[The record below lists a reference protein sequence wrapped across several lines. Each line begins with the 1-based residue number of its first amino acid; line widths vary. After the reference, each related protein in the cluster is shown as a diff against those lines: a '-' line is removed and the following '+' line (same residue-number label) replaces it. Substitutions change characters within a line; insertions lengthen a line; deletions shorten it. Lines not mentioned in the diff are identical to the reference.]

1 VLYRVATPNRK
12 VTADMSSH
20 ARPRRLIVTALAA
33 ALTFCALT
41 ATAHARAEYRG
52 VQLHSLWWANS
63 RATEIRELDLAQ
75 AAGANVIRIDVSWSD
90 IEWRKDQR
98 SGVYVNR
105 LDWFINAAFARGM
118 KIVGTL
124 WTTPCW
130 ASSARPSIKNGCN
143 QNAYWAATGATYAP
157 VASARSH
164 YAATAA
170 WLADRYRGRL
180 AGIEVWNEPNWKQ
193 LYWKTPDT
201 AGDYTALLKA
211 TFPAVKAVDP
221 SLPILAGALAG
232 SDSAFLKRM
241 YADHPFADPGYVQL
255 TALHKV
261 QLAAGDR
268 TPIWATEFGAPTG
281 QNKQWHVT
289 PQEQAR
295 VISDGFARFDA
306 TDYIAAAIVYNL
318 RDKGRNVSAIDDN
331 FGVLYNDFKPKPGYA
346 AMKAGIAGHYSVIP
360 RKKPRK
366 RVVLRL
372 QLSRSGSRVT
382 AVGRGAPA
390 RAKVRVRFAPTQSR
404 TRIVVVRA
412 SRRGTFRAV
421 VRNAKGRVS
430 VSAQV
435 A

>member
-1 VLYRVATPNRK
+1 
-12 VTADMSSH
+12 MSSY

-41 ATAHARAEYRG
+41 ATAHARADYRG

-63 RATEIRELDLAQ
+63 RATEIRELNLAQ
-75 AAGANVIRIDVSWSD
+75 AAGANAIRIDVSWSD

-98 SGVYVNR
+98 SGVYVDR
-105 LDWFINAAFARGM
+105 LDWFINAASARGM

-130 ASSARPSIKNGCN
+130 ASSARPSVKRGCN
-143 QNAYWAATGATYAP
+143 QDAYWAATGATYAP

-170 WLADRYRGRL
+170 WLADRYRGKL
-180 AGIEVWNEPNWKQ
+180 AGIEIWNEPNWKQ

-201 AGDYTALLKA
+201 AGDYAALLKTA
-211 TFPAVKAVDP
+211 YPAIKAADAG
-221 SLPILAGALAG
+221 LPVLAGAFAG
-232 SDSAFLKRM
+232 SDVAFLKRL
-241 YADHPFADPGYVQL
+241 YANGIQGSYDGMSVHPFADPGYVQL
-255 TALHKV
+255 AALHNA
-261 QLAAGDR
+261 QLAAGDH

-281 QNKQWHVT
+281 RSKQWSVT
-289 PQEQAR
+289 PAEQAR
-295 VISDGFARFDA
+295 VISDGFARLDA
-306 TDYIAAAIVYNL
+306 AGYVAAAIVYNL
-318 RDKGRNVSAIDDN
+318 RDKGHNAFAVDDN
-331 FGVLYNDFKPKPGYA
+331 FGVLYNDFTPKPGYA
-346 AMKAGIAGHYSVIP
+346 AMKAGIAGHYKVIP
-360 RKKPRK
+360 RAKPRK
-366 RVVLRL
+366 RVILRL

-404 TRIVVVRA
+404 TRTVVVRA

-421 VRNAKGRVS
+421 VHGAKGRVS